1 MFFAGKVF
9 LVNFSFSFPR
19 IPRVAS
25 LPFFW
30 VFVVKEKTKISLK
43 ILAEI
48 LYTVWLY
55 LLRGACTFSFAL
67 VWVFVVKDKTK
78 ISLKIL
84 AEILYTV
91 WLYLLRGADTF
102 LFALVL
108 NSKIFP
114 IIPRPFACKGGGK
127 KLPLVSP

>member
-1 MFFAGKVF
+1 MIGSWQLMFFAGKVF

-30 VFVVKEKTKISLK
+30 VFVVK
-43 ILAEI
+43 
-48 LYTVWLY
+48 
-55 LLRGACTFSFAL
+55 
-67 VWVFVVKDKTK
+67 DKTK
-78 ISLKIL
+78 IFLKIL

-108 NSKIFP
+108 NSKILP
-114 IIPRPFACKGGGK
+114 IIPRPFACKGGGARGGVR
-127 KLPLVSP
+127 KLRFS